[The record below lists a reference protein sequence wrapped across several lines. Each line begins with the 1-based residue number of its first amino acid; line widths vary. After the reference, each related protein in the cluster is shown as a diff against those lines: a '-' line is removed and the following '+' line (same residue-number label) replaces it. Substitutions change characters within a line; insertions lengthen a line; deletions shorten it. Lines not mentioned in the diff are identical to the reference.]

1 MGPLNSR
8 ILRCRESGTG
18 ELQQPE
24 TQAGPSYVSGSR
36 KRKQSTGPSLG
47 PESEKSH
54 NQEEDLQQVA
64 CTSQGKKVKI
74 KSEYAYQTLFLNG
87 ENSDIKIHA
96 LGHVWCL
103 HRMFLCQSD
112 YFATMLRDSWK
123 ECHKDIIDL
132 EINDQNI
139 NVESLHFV
147 LGSLYRNE
155 YVLIK
160 PFQVPGV
167 LATACLLQV
176 EDLIQQCDKTMK
188 ETINVKTVCSFY
200 VAAETYGLHSVK
212 TGCFEWLL
220 HNLMTHPSVELYK
233 ELSTDLMNLV
243 ISSSNLLV
251 MQKEIDIYTTL
262 KQWMFLRLNPGWK
275 GRMKQLLV
283 SANNWFSRHREHG
296 GSISFL
302 ETKQGVVFQPVF
314 KNLRFQHII
323 CDLAATRVIE
333 QDALIPSEWLS
344 CVYKQQWFTLLRAQQ
359 YREIGPRDIN
369 ETELE
374 EYSMRCGKKIV
385 RDGKYSWKWSGYNF
399 GVHLYVIFTSHYIIF
414 KRNAFGQPSDGSI
427 CLQHQRNIAFRLT
440 LVYFD
445 SSGRLSFRKTTGYKI
460 LTFEKDEEQ
469 MVMKLDSIAL
479 SFPLYIFCNFLF
491 TSLENP
497 VTINRHAPN
506 GNN

>member
-1 MGPLNSR
+1 MGPFGRN
-8 ILRCRESGTG
+8 LRCRESSTE

-24 TQAGPSYVSGSR
+24 PEAGPSYVSGSR
-36 KRKQSTGPSLG
+36 KRKRSTRPGLG
-47 PESEKSH
+47 PESERSH
-54 NQEEDLQQVA
+54 TFLDQEEDLQQVA

-74 KSEYAYQTLFLNG
+74 TSEHAYQTLFLNG
-87 ENSDIKIHA
+87 ETSDIKIRA
-96 LGHVWCL
+96 LGQVWCL
-103 HRMFLCQSD
+103 HKMFLCQSN
-112 YFATMLRDSWK
+112 YFATMFRDSWK
-123 ECHKDIIDL
+123 ECHNDIIDL

-155 YVLIK
+155 YVLIE

-167 LATACLLQV
+167 LATASLLQV

-200 VAAETYGLHSVK
+200 AAAETYGLHSVK
-212 TGCFEWLL
+212 TRCFEWLL

-233 ELSTDLMNLV
+233 GLSTDLMNLV

-275 GRMKQLLV
+275 GKRKQLLV
-283 SANNWFSRHREHG
+283 RANNWFSRHREHN

-302 ETKQGVVFQPVF
+302 ETEQGIAFQPVF
-314 KNLRFQHII
+314 KNLRFQHVI
-323 CDLAATRVIE
+323 CDLASIRVIE

-344 CVYKQQWFTLLRAQQ
+344 CVYKRQWFTLLTAQQ

-385 RDGKYSWKWSGYNF
+385 RDGKYSWKWPGYNF
-399 GVHLYVIFTSHYIIF
+399 GVHLYVTFTNHYISF
-414 KRNAFGQPSDGSI
+414 KQNAFSRPHDGSI
-427 CLQHQRNIAFRLT
+427 CLQPQRNIAFRLT

-445 SSGRLSFRKTTGYKI
+445 SSGKLRLRKTTGYKI
-460 LTFEKDEEQ
+460 LTFKKKKEKR
-469 MVMKLDSIAL
+469 VMKLDSIPL

-491 TSLENP
+491 ISLENP
-497 VTINRHAPN
+497 
-506 GNN
+506 GN

>member
-8 ILRCRESGTG
+8 ILRCRESSTG

-24 TQAGPSYVSGSR
+24 PQAGPSYVSGRR
-36 KRKQSTGPSLG
+36 KRKRSSGPGLG
-47 PESEKSH
+47 PESERSH
-54 NQEEDLQQVA
+54 TFLDQEEDLQQVV

-74 KSEYAYQTLFLNG
+74 TSEHAYRTLFLNG
-87 ENSDIKIHA
+87 ETSDIKIRA
-96 LGHVWCL
+96 LGSVWCL
-103 HRMFLCQSD
+103 HKMFLCQSN
-112 YFATMLRDSWK
+112 YLATVLRDSWK
-123 ECHKDIIDL
+123 GCHTDIIDL

-147 LGSLYRNE
+147 LGWLYRNE
-155 YVLIK
+155 CVFTEPL
-160 PFQVPGV
+160 QVPGV
-167 LATACLLQV
+167 LATACLFQV
-176 EDLIQQCDKTMK
+176 ENLIQQCDKTMK

-200 VAAETYGLHSVK
+200 AAAETYGLHSVK

-233 ELSTDLMNLV
+233 ELSTNLMNLV

-251 MQKEIDIYTTL
+251 MQKEIDIYITL

-275 GRMKQLLV
+275 GTMKQLLV
-283 SANNWFSRHREHG
+283 KANNWFSRHREHS

-302 ETKQGVVFQPVF
+302 ETKQGIAFQPVF
-314 KNLRFQHII
+314 KNLRFHHII
-323 CDLAATRVIE
+323 CDLASTRVIE

-359 YREIGPRDIN
+359 NREIGPRDIN

-374 EYSMRCGKKIV
+374 EYSMRCGKRIV

-399 GVHLYVIFTSHYIIF
+399 GVHLNVIFTNHYIIF
-414 KRNAFGQPSDGSI
+414 KRNVFSRPRDGSV
-427 CLQHQRNIAFRLT
+427 CLQPQRNIAFRLT

-445 SSGRLSFRKTTGYKI
+445 SSGKLSFRKTTGYKI
-460 LTFEKDEEQ
+460 FTFEKNEEKI
-469 MVMKLDSIAL
+469 VMKLDSIPL

-491 TSLENP
+491 ISLENP
-497 VTINRHAPN
+497 
-506 GNN
+506 GN

>member
-8 ILRCRESGTG
+8 NLQCRESGTG

-24 TQAGPSYVSGSR
+24 AQAGPSYVSGSR

-47 PESEKSH
+47 PESEMSH
-54 NQEEDLQQVA
+54 NQEEDLQQVV
-64 CTSQGKKVKI
+64 CTRQGKKVKI

-87 ENSDIKIHA
+87 ETSDIKIRA
-96 LGHVWCL
+96 LGKVWCL
-103 HRMFLCQSD
+103 HKRFLCQSD
-112 YFATMLRDSWK
+112 YFATMFRDSGK

-139 NVESLHFV
+139 NVESLQFV

-160 PFQVPGV
+160 PLQVPRV

-212 TGCFEWLL
+212 TGGFEWLL

-233 ELSTDLMNLV
+233 KLSTDLMNLV
-243 ISSSNLLV
+243 ISSSNLFV

-275 GRMKQLLV
+275 GTMKQLLV
-283 SANNWFSRHREHG
+283 NANNWFSRHKEHD

-302 ETKQGVVFQPVF
+302 ETKQGIVFQPVF

-323 CDLAATRVIE
+323 CDLASTKVIE

-344 CVYKQQWFTLLRAQQ
+344 CVYKRQWYTLLRAQQ
-359 YREIGPRDIN
+359 YREIGPRDIT

-374 EYSMRCGKKIV
+374 EYSMRCGKRIV
-385 RDGKYSWKWSGYNF
+385 RDGTYAWKWSGYNF
-399 GVHLYVIFTSHYIIF
+399 GVHLYVVFTSHFIIF
-414 KRNAFGQPSDGSI
+414 KRHAFSQPYDGSI
-427 CLQHQRNIAFRLT
+427 CLQPQRNIAFRLT
-440 LVYFD
+440 LVYFG
-445 SSGRLSFRKTTGYKI
+445 SSGKLSFRKTTGYKI

-469 MVMKLDSIAL
+469 MVMKLDSVAL

-491 TSLENP
+491 ISLENP
-497 VTINRHAPN
+497 
-506 GNN
+506 GN